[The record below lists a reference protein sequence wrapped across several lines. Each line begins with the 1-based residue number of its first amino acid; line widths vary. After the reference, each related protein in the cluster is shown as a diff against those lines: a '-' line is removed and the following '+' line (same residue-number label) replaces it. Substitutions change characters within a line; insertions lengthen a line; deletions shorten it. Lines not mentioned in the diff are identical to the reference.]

1 MADMIF
7 LPRRCIFTEREQ
19 PGMPTCSVKTKPLIK
34 HAMLFTAFVSAAR
47 DIGPV
52 LFKYQTTVCR
62 AGPIPKQHRFCLL
75 V

>member
-34 HAMLFTAFVSAAR
+34 HAMLFTAFVSAAQ

-52 LFKYQTTVCR
+52 LFKY
-62 AGPIPKQHRFCLL
+62 
-75 V
+75 